1 MPEDRL
7 SNEELDE
14 LRKLLP
20 IASQLR
26 EEADYRAAQR
36 LVLQTWRKGVI
47 FIGGF
52 VAGVY
57 LLREQAGKFIV
68 WLSH

>member
-1 MPEDRL
+1 MSDLTP
-7 SNEELDE
+7 EELEE

-20 IASQLR
+20 VAHQLR

-52 VAGVY
+52 IAGVY
-57 LLREQAGKFIV
+57 LLREQAGKFLV